1 VKVAAWSEE
10 GDNGTLVVRKEFYK
24 DWIPEVPLLRYV
36 SHAHPELA
44 AGLTAGNP
52 IKLIYMGGLPTETLA
67 NHELSQTTIEHRTVT
82 EEM

>member
-1 VKVAAWSEE
+1 LLLGEKRAVTGLSSSEKSSTRI
-10 GDNGTLVVRKEFYK
+10 GCPKFK
-24 DWIPEVPLLRYV
+24 PLLRYV